1 METNSFSKKQW
12 DFIQNLDTH
21 LDFCEGTIR
30 SGKTYSGVFKFFLKI
45 RQSKDVSGINV
56 MSAYDIRTFE
66 RVVLPIIRDQ
76 FPDAVYRP
84 QGEGGNRVIWKG
96 ETIFIVGF
104 SDISRFKR
112 ILGSSIKN
120 FFMTEANLLT
130 NIYFMNEII
139 GRSSSVDNPYLY
151 FDCNPDDPD
160 LQIYEVLNRCK
171 LMTDSPNREYF
182 NTEVDT
188 PKWHSYHFV
197 FEDNP
202 IMTEEKVH
210 RLKESIPVDSP
221 YYAPKILGV
230 RTKSEGFVF
239 AEAFKPHHI
248 QSPEALKNKTYTI
261 TTVGV
266 DTSYSEKTKDVIAF
280 IYAGFTKDGEFV
292 VLDEWV
298 HNNSDFVMRASD
310 IPKHL
315 KTFIDKNNQLW
326 GVKTYGAY
334 IDSADANLI
343 NEINLA
349 QNGIGAQPS
358 WKKFKIIDRIQWTLD
373 ALHKNAY
380 FINSKCITHIDE
392 MNNYVWNDK
401 KNLTPMDKND
411 HTLNA
416 SQYAWI
422 PYKHLLRNS

>member
-12 DFIQNLDTH
+12 EFIQNLDTH

-30 SGKTYSGVFKFFLKI
+30 SGKTYSGVFKFFLKV
-45 RQSKDVSGINV
+45 RQSKDVPGISV
-56 MSAYDIRTFE
+56 MAAYDIRTFE

-84 QGEGGNRVIWKG
+84 QGEGGNRIIWKDQ
-96 ETIFIVGF
+96 TIFIVGF

-139 GRSSSVDNPYLY
+139 GRSSSVDAPYAY

-160 LQIYEVLNRCK
+160 LQIYEILNRCK

-188 PKWHSYHFV
+188 PKWYSYHFV

-202 IMTEEKVH
+202 VMTPDKVE
-210 RLKESIPVDSP
+210 RLKASIPVESP
-221 YYAPKILGV
+221 YYAPKIMGV
-230 RTKSEGFVF
+230 RTKSEGFIF
-239 AEAFKPHHI
+239 AETFKPHHI
-248 QSPEALKNKTYTI
+248 QPAEVLKNKRYAI

-280 IYAGFTKDGEFV
+280 IYAGFTHDGEYV
-292 VLDEWV
+292 VLDEWI

-310 IPKHL
+310 IPRHL
-315 KTFIDKNNQLW
+315 KTFIDKNNEIW
-326 GVKTYGAY
+326 GTKTYGAY
-334 IDSADANLI
+334 VDSADANLI

-373 ALHKNAY
+373 ALNKNAY
-380 FINSKCITHIDE
+380 IINSKCINHIDE

-411 HTLNA
+411 HTINS

-422 PYKHLLRNS
+422 PYKHLLRNQ